1 MMDKNLLE
9 EIRRSNDIVDV
20 VQEYVPLKKVGTN
33 WRGICP
39 FHNDTHPSL
48 YVSQPKQIFKC
59 FACGKAGNVFTFVQ
73 EYEKMSFYEAVK
85 KLAQRAGIVIP
96 EKKSFTP
103 ESTKRAK
110 LLQIYTEARNFF
122 TQQLMQQRKVLTY
135 LKNRDISPETAKTLE
150 LGYAPE
156 GEKVLLNYLLDKGY
170 SVDLLRDSGLFGNYS
185 GNLVD
190 FFRNRL
196 MFPIH
201 NSIGEVVAFGG
212 RILEENG
219 KLGKYVNTPSTEL
232 YTKGKELYGF
242 FKTKYEIGKLG
253 YALICE
259 GYFDFLRLYENG
271 FHNVVAC
278 LGTSLTEDQIYL
290 LARYTN
296 KVYMLYDGDAA
307 GIKSAQRA
315 ALLCLAK
322 GLDANIIE
330 LPDKDDPDSFLLEKG
345 TEALKERIEEAK
357 DVIHFLAEAESK
369 TPAIQKID
377 LLLDAVRSI
386 KDPVK
391 RELIVRNISEA
402 FKVSTRSLFS
412 KLHRTSATEK
422 EGLYSTP
429 ALEKYPEERQ
439 LLILALK
446 DPNNFNLLAQDL
458 SPDYFNNKRYRE
470 LFQYL
475 VNNASANMIN
485 EPAQL
490 LDLIENQE
498 LSGLLGDF
506 LFEEVQ
512 DLDFMAVLEQ
522 VKLRK
527 IEKDLR
533 DFDRRIMA
541 EPENKNLQKEK
552 NELNAIYRQM
562 TSKIVP
568 KDLT

>member
-1 MMDKNLLE
+1 MDKNLIE

-96 EKKSFTP
+96 EKERISP
-103 ESTKRAK
+103 ASTKRAQ
-110 LLQIYTEARNFF
+110 LLRIYTETRDFF
-122 TQQLMQQRKVLTY
+122 TNQLMKQKEVLSY
-135 LKNRDISPETAKTLE
+135 LQNRAISPETAKTLE

-170 SVDLLRDSGLFGNYS
+170 SVDLLKDSGLFGNYS

-212 RILEENG
+212 RILEENENV
-219 KLGKYVNTPSTEL
+219 GKYVNTPGTEL

-242 FKTKYEIGKLG
+242 FKTKYEISKIG

-271 FHNVVAC
+271 FQNAVAS

-315 ALLCLAK
+315 ALLCLSK
-322 GLDANIIE
+322 GLDASIIE
-330 LPDKDDPDSFLLEKG
+330 LPEKDDPDSFLLENG
-345 TEALKERIEEAK
+345 PEALQERIAAAK
-357 DVIHFLAEAESK
+357 DVINFMAEAKSK
-369 TPAIQKID
+369 TPLMERID
-377 LLLDAVRSI
+377 QLLDAVRSI
-386 KDPVK
+386 KDPIK
-391 RELIVRNISEA
+391 RELIVKDISEA
-402 FKVSTRSLFS
+402 FNVSTRSLFS
-412 KLHRTSATEK
+412 KLHRTSVVET

-429 ALEKYPEERQ
+429 ALEEYPEERQ

-446 DPNNFNLLAQDL
+446 DPDNFNLLAQDL
-458 SPDYFNNKRYRE
+458 SPDYFNNKRYKE
-470 LFQYL
+470 LFKYL
-475 VNNASANMIN
+475 VNNASATMIS

-490 LDLIENQE
+490 LDLMENQE
-498 LSGLLGDF
+498 LRGLVGDF
-506 LFEEVQ
+506 LFEEMQ
-512 DLDFMAVLEQ
+512 DLDFMSVLEQ
-522 VKLRK
+522 VKIRK
-527 IEKDLR
+527 IQRDLR
-533 DFDRRIMA
+533 DIDRRIMA
-541 EPENKNLQKEK
+541 EPENKTLLKEK
-552 NELNAIYRQM
+552 SKLVALYRQM
-562 TSKIVP
+562 TSKVVH